1 MTRRSLLAIEV
12 IAPVIAVLAILVF
25 TLTADSYY
33 FPPLPDV
40 VRTFFE
46 TWMSDRFW
54 SDLVPSL
61 RRMAVAY
68 LLCVVLGVAI
78 GVLLAQSRRLMTAV
92 EPILEF
98 LRALPGPALIPF
110 GILLFG
116 IGDTMK
122 IFIIVLGAIWPI
134 LMNTVEGVRSVDT
147 AMLHMARVYQ
157 LPRHAVF
164 TKIILRSA
172 SPRILAGMRTSLSL
186 TIILMVVSE
195 MVGSSNGVGFSV
207 LQAQRSF
214 AISEMWS
221 GILLLGLIGYL
232 ANLVFL
238 SFEKRA
244 LFWTRR
250 Q

>member
-1 MTRRSLLAIEV
+1 MTRRSLLAIEIITPLLV
-12 IAPVIAVLAILVF
+12 VAAILVF
-25 TLTADSYY
+25 TVSADSYY

-40 VRTFFE
+40 VETFFQ
-46 TWMSDRFW
+46 TWMSDRLV
-54 SDLVPSL
+54 SDLLPSL
-61 RRMAVAY
+61 RRMGIAY
-68 LLCVVLGVAI
+68 VLCVVLGVGA
-78 GVLLAQSRRLMTAV
+78 GVVLAQSRRLMIAV

-122 IFIIVLGAIWPI
+122 IFIIVLGAVWPI
-134 LMNTVEGVRSVDT
+134 LMNTVEGVRGVDT
-147 AMLHMARVYQ
+147 ALLHMARVYH
-157 LPRHAVF
+157 LPRRAVYR
-164 TKIILRSA
+164 IILRSA

-186 TIILMVVSE
+186 TIILMVISE
-195 MVGSSNGVGFSV
+195 MVGSTNGVGFAV

-214 AISEMWS
+214 AIPEMWS

-238 SFEKRA
+238 ALEKRA

-250 Q
+250 S